1 MGKPL
6 REYNTLKTFEKL
18 AGHMGLNELAPQG
31 TLHPVGRRDLIKD
44 LLAHANNSFWEVE
57 KGSLTLN
64 RYSLAQAGF
73 SALLARSLRT
83 QQKPGSSTD

>member
-44 LLAHANNSFWEVE
+44 LLAHANNSFL
-57 KGSLTLN
+57 GSRKRFPDSQQIQPCPGWIFSPVGQELTHTAET
-64 RYSLAQAGF
+64 RQFY
-73 SALLARSLRT
+73 
-83 QQKPGSSTD
+83 